1 VNEKLPS
8 REQLVNLLLE
18 NGCSSR
24 VVGHCKAVADLAIEL
39 AEALKKKG
47 LNVDVKLVEAGAL
60 LHDVGRSKTHT
71 INHLI
76 EGVRIAELVGLP
88 SSVVSIIKRHVGG
101 GVTPEE
107 AAKLGWPKDDYLPS
121 SLEEKIVCYADKL
134 IEGSNR
140 VPIQVTIDQ
149 LATLNN
155 GAAER
160 VKKLHQE
167 ITTLIGDPR

>member
-1 VNEKLPS
+1 M
-8 REQLVNLLLE
+8 
-18 NGCSSR
+18 
-24 VVGHCKAVADLAIEL
+24 
-39 AEALKKKG
+39 KKKG

-60 LHDVGRSKTHT
+60 LHDIGRSRTHT

-76 EGVRIAELVGLP
+76 EGVKIAESASLP
-88 SSVVSIIKRHVGG
+88 NSVVSIIKRHVGG

-107 AAKLGWPKDDYLPS
+107 AAKLGWPKDDYVPV

-140 VPIQVTIDQ
+140 VPIQVTTDQ
-149 LATLNN
+149 LSTLNN

-160 VKKLHQE
+160 VKKLHEE
-167 ITTLIGDPR
+167 IIALIGDP

>member
-1 VNEKLPS
+1 MNEKLPS
-8 REQLVNLLLE
+8 REQSVNLLFE
-18 NGCSSR
+18 NGCSPN
-24 VVGHCKAVADLAIEL
+24 VVRHCKAVADLAIEL
-39 AEALKKKG
+39 SKTLKKKG
-47 LNVDVKLVEAGAL
+47 RNIDVKLVEAGAL
-60 LHDVGRSKTHT
+60 LHDIGRSRTHT

-76 EGVRIAELVGLP
+76 EGVRIAESAGLP
-88 SSVVSIIKRHVGG
+88 NSVVLIIKRHVGG

-107 AAKLGWPKDDYLPS
+107 AAKLGWPKDDYVPG

-149 LATLNN
+149 LSMLNN

-160 VKKLHQE
+160 VKKLHEE
-167 ITTLIGDPR
+167 ITALMDDP